1 MPFDIGFG
9 ELLALGVIGLIVVG
23 PERLP
28 QYAAQAARFL
38 RQLRGQV
45 SDARSSILEAA
56 AVDPATLQDLAN
68 LRDLDPRRMLRDAVT
83 EPIAPK
89 PASKLDPDTT

>member
-9 ELLALGVIGLIVVG
+9 ELVALAIIGLIVVG

-38 RQLRGQV
+38 RQFRSQV
-45 SDARSSILEAA
+45 SDARSTILEAA
-56 AVDPATLQDLAN
+56 DVDPATLRDL
-68 LRDLDPRRMLRDAVT
+68 RELDPRRVLRDAIT
-83 EPIAPK
+83 EPTR
-89 PASKLDPDTT
+89 PAAESKLDPDTT